1 MYGGYGPFSPH
12 WGLGVDQIV
21 GATVV
26 DPNGDIVNA
35 DEALLEGI
43 RGAGGLFGVIIDLT
57 VKVYPLTSVSIRLE
71 DSLNSCIK
79 ININSLASGW
89 ADHF

>member
-21 GATVV
+21 GATIV
-26 DPNGDIVNA
+26 DPNGDIVKA

-57 VKVYPLTSVSIRLE
+57 VKVYPLTSVSFRLWNN
-71 DSLNSCIK
+71 LKNCIK
-79 ININSLASGW
+79 TNVTSLASGR
-89 ADHF
+89 ADHL